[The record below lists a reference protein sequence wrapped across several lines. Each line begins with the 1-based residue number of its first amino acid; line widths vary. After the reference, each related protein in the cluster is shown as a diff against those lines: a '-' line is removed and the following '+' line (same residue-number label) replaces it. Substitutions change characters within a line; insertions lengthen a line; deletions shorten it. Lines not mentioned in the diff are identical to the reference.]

1 MSTDPTPRRHRVRV
15 FVDFWNYTLAMRDT
29 DAQFRTD
36 WSAFGPQTALEAART
51 VDPTLNY
58 TFQGMSVHGSYD
70 PSRDSKLLNW
80 ATTVLNGFPGVRA
93 SFSQQR
99 KKHNAPS
106 CPRCH
111 STIVRCP
118 ECDSDMRG
126 NEEKGVDVRMTVEMI
141 SLAMLDNY
149 DIAVLVSSD
158 RDFIPVTEFLES
170 RGIIVIHGAFGN
182 VGAQLTQSCWAR
194 INLPRLREGFQRK

>member
-1 MSTDPTPRRHRVRV
+1 MSEDPTPRHYRVRV

-29 DAQFRTD
+29 DPEFRTD
-36 WSAFGPQTALEAART
+36 WSVFGPQIALAAAKT
-51 VDPTLNY
+51 VDPTLNH
-58 TFQGMSVHGSYD
+58 TFRGMSVHGSYD
-70 PSRDSKLLNW
+70 SSKDARLMNW
-80 ATTVLNGFPGVRA
+80 ATTVLNRFPGVSA

-99 KKHNAPS
+99 KKRSAPS

-126 NEEKGVDVRMTVEMI
+126 NEEKGVDVHMTVEMI
-141 SLAMLDNY
+141 SLAMRDNY

-182 VGAQLTQSCWAR
+182 MGAQLTQSCWAR
-194 INLPRLREGFQRK
+194 INVPQFRRSFQRR